1 MKTYIIYLAAGN
13 SRRFKEDKLHALFK
27 GKELYLYGIDTLK
40 QLLKYRN
47 DIEII
52 VVSNTIDTQE
62 KGIHSYKSPLSERG
76 ISYSIKAALNHINQ
90 KDDYQ
95 MMFMVADQPY
105 LSYQTLNK
113 MIDTFNQ
120 SSSSICSL
128 MFKDRVG
135 NPVIFSKE
143 YFNELYSLKEDKG
156 GRTVVNKYPQECF
169 YFIIENEKELYDIDY
184 QSDLQKLI
192 KEEEY
197 D

>member
-13 SRRFKEDKLHALFK
+13 SRRFKEDKLHTLFK

-40 QLLKYRN
+40 QLLKHRN

-52 VVSNTIDTQE
+52 IVSNTIDIQE
-62 KGIHSYKSPLSERG
+62 KYIHSYKS
-76 ISYSIKAALNHINQ
+76 ALDHINQ
-90 KDDYQ
+90 QKDYQ

-120 SSSSICSL
+120 SSYSICSL

-135 NPVIFSKE
+135 NPVIFSKD
-143 YFNELYSLKEDKG
+143 YFNELYSLKEDQG
-156 GRTVVNKYPQECF
+156 GRKIVNKYPQECF
-169 YFIIENEKELYDIDY
+169 YFRIENEKELYDIDY

-192 KEEEY
+192 KEEKY